1 MTAPGSTG
9 GLPAGPRDTM
19 NAGTC
24 WVARDG
30 AGLYRE
36 VAAVPLLRY
45 LKTAFLNR
53 WNLLVFL
60 GASAFGLLSGRPD
73 VVLPLV
79 LAGEVAYLGLLV
91 SQPRFRAAVE
101 ARQAELARTQ
111 AAQTAERMARRI
123 LAALPRELLSRFES
137 LRAQCAEL
145 RQIALELR
153 QPGTLSQPTPL
164 EGFQA
169 AGLERLLWI
178 YLRLLYTHYALAR
191 FLEKTPEKEIE
202 SDIRRLEERLGRVPP
217 DESDPQRQRMRKAL
231 EDNLHTS
238 RARLENVRKA
248 RENFQLIALE
258 IERLENKIRSLSEM
272 AINRQEPEFITSE
285 VDHVAS
291 SMIETE
297 RTMNELRFA
306 TGLDA
311 AAEET
316 PALLA
321 IPLAQRR

>member
-1 MTAPGSTG
+1 MP
-9 GLPAGPRDTM
+9 
-19 NAGTC
+19 
-24 WVARDG
+24 WV
-30 AGLYRE
+30 
-36 VAAVPLLRY
+36 RY
-45 LKTAFLNR
+45 LKAAFVNR
-53 WNLLVFL
+53 WNLLAFL
-60 GASAFGLLSGRPD
+60 GASAFAFLSGRPD
-73 VVLPLV
+73 VLFPLV

-91 SQPRFRAAVE
+91 SHPKFRAAVD
-101 ARQAELARTQ
+101 ARHAQASRTQ

-123 LAALPRELLSRFES
+123 LAALPPDLVARFER

-153 QPGTLSQPTPL
+153 HPGDLGSAVPL

-191 FLEKTPEKEIE
+191 FLEKTPEKAIAD
-202 SDIRRLEERLGRVPP
+202 DIRRLEERLARLPP
-217 DESDPQRQRMRKAL
+217 GDTSPQRQRMRKTL
-231 EDNLHTS
+231 EDSLKTS
-238 RARLENVRKA
+238 RDRLENLHKA
-248 RENFQLIALE
+248 RDNFQLIALE

-285 VDHVAS
+285 VDQVAS

-306 TGLDA
+306 TGLETPAD
-311 AAEET
+311 ET

-321 IPLAQRR
+321 TPSAS